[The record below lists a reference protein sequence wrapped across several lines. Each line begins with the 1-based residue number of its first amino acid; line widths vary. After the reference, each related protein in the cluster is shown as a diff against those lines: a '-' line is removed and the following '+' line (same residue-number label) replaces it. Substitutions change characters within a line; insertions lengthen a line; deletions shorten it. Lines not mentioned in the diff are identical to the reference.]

1 MTTART
7 AKAKAASDKTGKPAK
22 PAKGGKPAGAARSAK
37 TAAEIRQEFIGFFE
51 EQGHRFVRSSPVV
64 PQDDPT
70 LLFTNAG
77 MNQFKDIF
85 LDKGTR
91 DYTRAVNSQKCI
103 RASGKHNDLED
114 VGRDNYHH
122 TFFEMLG
129 NWSFGDYFKRD
140 AIAWAWE
147 LLVERWGLDG
157 TRMYATVFEGSP
169 DEGLEPDE
177 EAEGLWREVTPLPR
191 ERVLRFGRKDNFWE
205 MGESGPCG
213 PCSELHYDLG
223 PGTCPLGDAGRHA
236 CAVNVEGCW
245 RYIELWNLVFIQFN
259 RRGDGTLEPLPA
271 KHVDTG
277 MGLERIARVMQG
289 KASNYDTD
297 LFTPLLAA
305 IAKETGVA
313 DGPGETGVAF
323 RVIADHLRSLS
334 FAITDGALPSNEG
347 RGYVLRRMLRRAAR
361 FGKVLGMN
369 EPFIHRLVPALS
381 QCMGDAFPE
390 LRARQ
395 EHVQRVI
402 RAEEESFL
410 QTLDRGL
417 EIFERVVQEQQGAGR
432 KVIPGEDVF
441 RLYDTYGFPVDLTRL
456 MAEERGFE
464 TDMAGFERLM
474 DEQRAKAK
482 AAAGGLAEEGSWE
495 VVTEGPH
502 SEFLGYDTL
511 SLEAAVRSYRH
522 VGDGKLWI
530 VLDRTPFY
538 AEGGGQVGDQG
549 VLRGEEVSWKVVDT
563 QRDGDRIVHVCEGD
577 WIPNEWPITAEVD
590 AERRVRTTLNHTATH
605 LLHAALREVLGNHV
619 NQAGSVVHPDSL
631 RFDYTHFEKPNA
643 AQLQEIETRVNRVI
657 RRNVPLHVYHAGYS
671 EAVESGVVALFGEK
685 YGDVVRVVQ
694 VPEFSKE
701 LCGGCHVRATGDIGL
716 LSIVSEGSIATGVRR
731 IVALTGAAAE
741 AHGRRTLQLVEQFR
755 QRLNV
760 GEAELVAR
768 LDQLIEERRKLER
781 ELKTVRKGHMTEG
794 ATELLERATE
804 VRGVRIL
811 ASEVQADSM
820 DELRAM
826 ADELRRKLQHGVA
839 VIGAV
844 INGKASLL
852 CVVSDDLVRGNVKA
866 GEIVNQVA
874 AVADGRGGGPPHMA
888 TAGAKD
894 VSKLPL
900 AVQQAPAV
908 IDSYLARLDT

>member
-1 MTTART
+1 MPTARPD
-7 AKAKAASDKTGKPAK
+7 KSRAKAAAVPTAHSAKTA
-22 PAKGGKPAGAARSAK
+22 AK

-51 EQGHRFVRSSPVV
+51 EHGHRFVRSSPVV

-85 LDKGTR
+85 LDKGAR

-147 LLVERWGLDG
+147 LLIDRWGLDAG
-157 TRMYATVFEGSP
+157 RMYATVFEGSP
-169 DEGLEPDE
+169 EEGLQPDE
-177 EAEGLWREVTPLPR
+177 DAERLWCEVTPLPR
-191 ERVLRFGRKDNFWE
+191 ERVLRCGKKDNFWE
-205 MGESGPCG
+205 MGDTGPCG
-213 PCSELHYDLG
+213 PCSEMHYDLG
-223 PGTCPLGDAGRHA
+223 EGTCPLGNAGEHT
-236 CAVNVEGCW
+236 CGVNVDGCW
-245 RYIELWNLVFIQFN
+245 RFIELWNLVFIQFD
-259 RRGDGTLEPLPA
+259 RRADGTLEALPA
-271 KHVDTG
+271 RHVDTG

-297 LFTPLLAA
+297 LFTPLLDA
-305 IAKETGVA
+305 IARETGVA
-313 DGPGETGVAF
+313 DGPGEIGVAF
-323 RVIADHLRSLS
+323 RVIADHLRSLT
-334 FAITDGALPSNEG
+334 FAIADGAVPSNEG

-369 EPFIHRLVPALS
+369 EPFIHRLVPTLAET
-381 QCMGDAFPE
+381 MGDAFPE
-390 LRARQ
+390 LRARAD
-395 EHVQRVI
+395 HAMRVI
-402 RAEEESFL
+402 KAEEESFL

-417 EIFERVVQEQQGAGR
+417 EIFERIVEQQQGAKR
-432 KVIPGEDVF
+432 KVIPGEEVF

-456 MAEERGFE
+456 IAEERGFE
-464 TDMAGFERLM
+464 TDMVGFERLM
-474 DEQRAKAK
+474 EDQRAKAK
-482 AAAGGLAEEGSWE
+482 AAAGGLAEEGRWE
-495 VVTEGPH
+495 IVTEGAH
-502 SEFLGYDTL
+502 SEFMGYEAL
-511 SLEAAVRSYRH
+511 SLEATVRSYRH

-549 VLRGEEVSWKVVDT
+549 ALRSEAGAWKVIDT

-577 WIPNEWPITAEVD
+577 ALPNEWPVTAEVD

-605 LLHAALREVLGNHV
+605 LLQAALREVLGGHV
-619 NQAGSVVHPDSL
+619 NQAGSVVHPDYL
-631 RFDYTHFEKPNA
+631 RFDFTHFEKPSE
-643 AQLQEIETRVNRVI
+643 AQLEAIEARVNRVI
-657 RRNVPLHVYHAGYS
+657 RRNIPLHVYTTGYT
-671 EAVESGVVALFGEK
+671 EAVDSGVTALFGEK
-685 YGDVVRVVQ
+685 YGDTVRVVQ
-694 VPEFSKE
+694 VPDFSKE
-701 LCGGCHVRATGDIGL
+701 LCGGCHVHATGDIGL
-716 LSIVSEGSIATGVRR
+716 LTIVSESGIATGVRR
-731 IVALTGAAAE
+731 IVALTGDAAE
-741 AHGRRTLQLVEQFR
+741 AHMRQTQHLVEQFR

-760 GEAELVAR
+760 GPEELVTR
-768 LDQLIEERRKLER
+768 LDQLLEERRKLER
-781 ELKTVRKGHMTEG
+781 ELKSVRKGSLTEE
-794 ATELLERATE
+794 AAALLERASE
-804 VRGVRIL
+804 VRGVNVL
-811 ASEVQADSM
+811 AAEVEADSM
-820 DELRAM
+820 DELRGM
-826 ADELRRKLQHGVA
+826 ADELRRRMKRGVA
-839 VIGAV
+839 VIGSV

-874 AVADGRGGGPPHMA
+874 AVAEGRGGGPPHMA

-894 VSKLPL
+894 VAKLPL
-900 AVQQAPAV
+900 AVQQAPTV